1 MKNSNKQNNIMQKK
15 IFCWMLT
22 SCRACSR
29 STKRASSLCARSIAA
44 LAVIL
49 VCGASVFTACSS
61 NDDNPAQTN
70 LNLAEKVIGKWIVDE
85 KDGKPALTNQKLVIN
100 FESANMVSV
109 SLSYMNFWHR
119 NDLFDYTIDGNVIS
133 CASQLDE
140 HTFANII
147 VKVNAI
153 DANKMYEDFS
163 NIISIDGVE
172 QIKME
177 SKETLKRITD
187 DYSASILGVWEG
199 RSTGAEGS
207 EFDDGENH
215 RWEYL
220 ADGTF
225 RYYHKVDGL
234 WQMSDDV
241 LHDYFV
247 DGNLLCT
254 RWQNAGEGQ
263 KENREWWEIE
273 SIENGVMKWTALRQ
287 KEDGTTYT
295 ANFEMTKVQ

>member
-1 MKNSNKQNNIMQKK
+1 MKTKMNWMLAAILT
-15 IFCWMLT
+15 FCGATVLT
-22 SCRACSR
+22 SCS
-29 STKRASSLCARSIAA
+29 KD
-44 LAVIL
+44 
-49 VCGASVFTACSS
+49 
-61 NDDNPAQTN
+61 DDNSAKDD
-70 LNLAEKVIGKWIVDE
+70 LNLPEKVIGKWIIDE
-85 KDGKPALTNQKLVIN
+85 KDGKPALTNQKMVID
-100 FESANMVSV
+100 FKSANKVSI

-119 NDLFDYTIDGNVIS
+119 NDLFDYTIDGNVIT
-133 CASQLDE
+133 CANQLDE
-140 HTFANII
+140 HTFVNTI

-153 DANKMYEDFS
+153 DANKMDEDFS
-163 NIISIDGVE
+163 NTISIDGVE

-177 SKETLKRITD
+177 SKETLIRITD
-187 DYSASILGVWEG
+187 DYNLAILGMWEG

-215 RWEYL
+215 CWEYL

-234 WQMSDDV
+234 WQLSDDV

-254 RWQNAGEGQ
+254 RWQNVGEGQ

-273 SIENGVMKWTALRQ
+273 SIQNGVMKWKALRQ
-287 KEDGTTYT
+287 REDGTTYT
-295 ANFEMTKVQ
+295 ATFEMTKVK